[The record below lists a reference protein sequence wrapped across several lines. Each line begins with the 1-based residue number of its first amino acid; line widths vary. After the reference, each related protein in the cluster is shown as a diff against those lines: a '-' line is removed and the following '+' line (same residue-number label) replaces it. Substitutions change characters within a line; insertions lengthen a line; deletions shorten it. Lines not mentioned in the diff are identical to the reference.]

1 MKNFK
6 KLIKEAL
13 TPDFLKEGVD
23 REIWNDADDETR
35 MQMVVDATDDSDLAE
50 KYFDRKWDELPPEI
64 SNNLRES
71 QNSLTE
77 SQRQEIENYREMS
90 FEVWYSP
97 EDGYNIKGREE
108 IINPSAFFD
117 TYGEAV
123 EHAELEIDGY
133 LGEWEEDDDLLDDYN
148 DDWVED
154 RDWAKLEENMAL
166 SKELENHPDFDVLVT
181 ALEDSLG
188 IEIERNLR
196 SGTYNGRE
204 GHYLRTPDVGNWTE
218 NAKEAI
224 TRALDKASA
233 KAQDHTFEFAGVSD
247 YELEPGERSWDASIE
262 FFADKEEEEE
272 MWTDPAGGTHYG
284 DDDDPA
290 ASYMEESIDREFH
303 STKITSGHPKWSE
316 MSAEEIQDYID
327 ANPDTLWGR
336 SLSTAKMVRD
346 QKQESVNETIKK
358 GDKFTSDDYG
368 KTINWWVVKH
378 DGGAIELDNDHPRY
392 SRFALSVK
400 DFEKKVKNGD
410 FKSINEMDMN
420 DPVLMG
426 MRASKQSMDTDSTST
441 IDYDEALSLRQLKAE
456 LLDQH
461 KQLFR
466 DMEQEAE
473 PEGGPIADRYGA
485 ELEALE
491 NRIYKIGKQLMD
503 YDMNESLNE
512 GQKSH
517 SELVASAE
525 NIDQKL
531 MKINTNSDW
540 EEYTEDL
547 FYGYS
552 RGGEEEVYWDD
563 IEDRDIIKAIDYA
576 NFVID
581 QYIKGKY
588 DTKDTKLPKY
598 DKLTDKFID
607 EELETPN
614 ELADESKQDT
624 SSSGAYESKTF
635 DFKKV
640 IKEALTPD
648 YLKK

>member
-13 TPDFLKEGVD
+13 TPDFLTEYNQTQG
-23 REIWNDADDETR
+23 REE
-35 MQMVVDATDDSDLAE
+35 
-50 KYFDRKWDELPPEI
+50 
-64 SNNLRES
+64 
-71 QNSLTE
+71 
-77 SQRQEIENYREMS
+77 YRDIY
-90 FEVWYSP
+90 FEVLYSP
-97 EDGYNIKGREE
+97 EDGYSIESERYE
-108 IINPSAFFD
+108 IVNPNAYFS
-117 TYGEAV
+117 TYAEAV

-133 LGEWEEDDDLLDDYN
+133 LGEWEEDDDLLDDGD

-166 SKELENHPDFDVLVT
+166 SKELENHPDFDILVT
-181 ALEDSLG
+181 TLEDSLG
-188 IEIERNLR
+188 IEIERSLR
-196 SGTYNGRE
+196 SGKYNGRE
-204 GHYLRTPDVGNWTE
+204 GHYLRTPDVGTWTE

-262 FFADKEEEEE
+262 FFAN
-272 MWTDPAGGTHYG
+272 
-284 DDDDPA
+284 
-290 ASYMEESIDREFH
+290 RE
-303 STKITSGHPKWSE
+303 
-316 MSAEEIQDYID
+316 
-327 ANPDTLWGR
+327 
-336 SLSTAKMVRD
+336 
-346 QKQESVNETIKK
+346 ESVNEGISSKDQVTIKK
-358 GDKFTSDDYG
+358 SELGAVAGHKDKYNRAYREFV
-368 KTINWWVVKH
+368 N
-378 DGGAIELDNDHPRY
+378 RY
-392 SRFALSVK
+392 IK
-400 DFEKKVKNGD
+400 QNNIKVKNSTEAD
-410 FKSINEMDMN
+410 YVVQNAFKIPNPENKHYVDTAEWLEDNGFLIIKESINEMDIN

-426 MRASKQSMDTDSTST
+426 MRASKSSKDTDSTST
-441 IDYDEALSLRQLKAE
+441 IDYDEVLSLRQLKAE

-503 YDMNESLNE
+503 YDMNESVNE
-512 GQKSH
+512 GQESH
-517 SELVASAE
+517 SELVSSAE

-552 RGGEEEVYWDD
+552 RGGEEEVNWDD

-576 NFVID
+576 NSVID

-598 DKLTDKFID
+598 DKLTDKFVD

-624 SSSGAYESKTF
+624 SASGAYESKTF
-635 DFKKV
+635 DFKKM
-640 IKEALTPD
+640 IKEAITPD

>member
-23 REIWNDADDETR
+23 KEIWNDADDETR
-35 MQMVVDATDDSDLAE
+35 MQMIVDATDDSDLAE

-64 SNNLRES
+64 SNNLEES
-71 QNSLTE
+71 VN
-77 SQRQEIENYREMS
+77 
-90 FEVWYSP
+90 
-97 EDGYNIKGREE
+97 
-108 IINPSAFFD
+108 
-117 TYGEAV
+117 
-123 EHAELEIDGY
+123 
-133 LGEWEEDDDLLDDYN
+133 
-148 DDWVED
+148 
-154 RDWAKLEENMAL
+154 ENMAL
-166 SKELENHPDFDVLVT
+166 SKELENHPDFDILVT
-181 ALEDSLG
+181 TLEDSLG
-188 IEIERNLR
+188 IEIERSLR
-196 SGTYNGRE
+196 SGKYNGRE
-204 GHYLRTPDVGNWTE
+204 GYYLRTPDVNTWTE
-218 NAKEAI
+218 NAKEMI
-224 TRALDKASA
+224 TQALDTASA

-290 ASYMEESIDREFH
+290 ASYMEES
-303 STKITSGHPKWSE
+303 
-316 MSAEEIQDYID
+316 
-327 ANPDTLWGR
+327 
-336 SLSTAKMVRD
+336 
-346 QKQESVNETIKK
+346 VNETIKK

-400 DFEKKVKNGD
+400 DFEKKVKNGE

-426 MRASKQSMDTDSTST
+426 MRASKQSRDTDSTST

-503 YDMNESLNE
+503 YDMNESVNPEADEIDDDDLSAAADYFDNLEERLNE
-512 GQKSH
+512 DD
-517 SELVASAE
+517 LDV
-525 NIDQKL
+525 NY
-531 MKINTNSDW
+531 SDA
-540 EEYTEDL
+540 DA
-547 FYGYS
+547 G
-552 RGGEEEVYWDD
+552 
-563 IEDRDIIKAIDYA
+563 
-576 NFVID
+576 
-581 QYIKGKY
+581 
-588 DTKDTKLPKY
+588 
-598 DKLTDKFID
+598 
-607 EELETPN
+607 
-614 ELADESKQDT
+614 DESIEKE
-624 SSSGAYESKTF
+624 SASGAYESKKF
-635 DFKKV
+635 DFKKM

>member
-13 TPDFLKEGVD
+13 TPDFLTEYNQTQG
-23 REIWNDADDETR
+23 REE
-35 MQMVVDATDDSDLAE
+35 
-50 KYFDRKWDELPPEI
+50 
-64 SNNLRES
+64 
-71 QNSLTE
+71 
-77 SQRQEIENYREMS
+77 YRDMD
-90 FEVWYSP
+90 FEVLYSP
-97 EDGYNIKGREE
+97 EDGYNIEAERYE
-108 IINPSAFFD
+108 IVNPNAYFS
-117 TYGEAV
+117 TYAEAV

-154 RDWAKLEENMAL
+154 PNWAKLEENMAL
-166 SKELENHPDFDVLVT
+166 SKELENHPDFDILVT
-181 ALEDSLG
+181 TLEDSLG
-188 IEIERNLR
+188 IEIERSLR
-196 SGTYNGRE
+196 SGKYNGRE
-204 GHYLRTPDVGNWTE
+204 GYYLRTPDVNTWTE
-218 NAKEAI
+218 NAKEMI
-224 TRALDKASA
+224 TQALDTASA
-233 KAQDHTFEFAGVSD
+233 KAQDHTFEFEGVSD

-262 FFADKEEEEE
+262 FFINR
-272 MWTDPAGGTHYG
+272 
-284 DDDDPA
+284 
-290 ASYMEESIDREFH
+290 EESVNEDQKSVDSYI
-303 STKITSGHPKWSE
+303 KKWNDKMKGS
-316 MSAEEIQDYID
+316 S
-327 ANPDTLWGR
+327 R
-336 SLSTAKMVRD
+336 STAKDWVD
-346 QKQESVNETIKK
+346 GIKGISKEDKESILKGIKESVNETIKK

-368 KTINWWVVKH
+368 KTINWWVVKQ

-400 DFEKKVKNGD
+400 DFEKKVKNGE

-426 MRASKQSMDTDSTST
+426 MRASKQSMDTDPTST

-512 GQKSH
+512 DEDEYVSIFH
-517 SELVASAE
+517 YY
-525 NIDQKL
+525 DKL
-531 MKINTNSDW
+531 NK
-540 EEYTEDL
+540 
-547 FYGYS
+547 
-552 RGGEEEVYWDD
+552 
-563 IEDRDIIKAIDYA
+563 
-576 NFVID
+576 
-581 QYIKGKY
+581 
-588 DTKDTKLPKY
+588 DTKDKKSKDKVSASSIPEGPQRLKWYGKGLAKMMTPYDTEGPEGLLNDLLDNPEDFPLHWNVAHAGTVDYMQDNFDIIVKY
-598 DKLTDKFID
+598 AND
-607 EELETPN
+607 ELGMLESVN
-614 ELADESKQDT
+614 EDDLDVNYSDADAGDESIEKE
-624 SSSGAYESKTF
+624 SASGAYESKKF
-635 DFKKV
+635 DFKKM

>member
-13 TPDFLKEGVD
+13 TPDFLTEYNQTQG
-23 REIWNDADDETR
+23 REE
-35 MQMVVDATDDSDLAE
+35 
-50 KYFDRKWDELPPEI
+50 
-64 SNNLRES
+64 
-71 QNSLTE
+71 
-77 SQRQEIENYREMS
+77 YRDMD
-90 FEVWYSP
+90 FEVLYSP
-97 EDGYNIKGREE
+97 EDGYSIESERYE
-108 IINPSAFFD
+108 IVNPNAYFS
-117 TYGEAV
+117 TYAEAV

-133 LGEWEEDDDLLDDYN
+133 LGEWEENDDLLDDYN

-154 RDWAKLEENMAL
+154 PNWAKLEENMAL
-166 SKELENHPDFDVLVT
+166 SKELENHPDFDILVT
-181 ALEDSLG
+181 TLEDSLG
-188 IEIERNLR
+188 IEIERSLR
-196 SGTYNGRE
+196 SGKYNGRE

-290 ASYMEESIDREFH
+290 ASYMEESVNEFGPMAGSGKRRYNTNDLVDRAAELDDIFQD
-303 STKITSGHPKWSE
+303 SRNRNAEREWDEYTEDLFNDVADQWNQSG
-316 MSAEEIQDYID
+316 
-327 ANPDTLWGR
+327 
-336 SLSTAKMVRD
+336 
-346 QKQESVNETIKK
+346 KQEVFWTDIPDQELQDAIDTGESLMKRYGIEESINETIKK

-400 DFEKKVKNGD
+400 DFEKKVKNGE

-426 MRASKQSMDTDSTST
+426 MRASKQSRDTDSTST

-512 GQKSH
+512 DSAGKMELLITGEYEDIHGKKHMLKRGQVGRH
-517 SELVASAE
+517 ERV
-525 NIDQKL
+525 
-531 MKINTNSDW
+531 
-540 EEYTEDL
+540 
-547 FYGYS
+547 G
-552 RGGEEEVYWDD
+552 WDGDFIHFGNLIFDADIFDKND
-563 IEDRDIIKAIDYA
+563 IEIYES
-576 NFVID
+576 V
-581 QYIKGKY
+581 
-588 DTKDTKLPKY
+588 
-598 DKLTDKFID
+598 
-607 EELETPN
+607 N
-614 ELADESKQDT
+614 EDDLDVNYSNADAGDESIEKE
-624 SSSGAYESKTF
+624 SASGAYESKTF
-635 DFKKV
+635 DFKKM
-640 IKEALTPD
+640 IKEALTPE

>member
-1 MKNFK
+1 MNNFK

-23 REIWNDADDETR
+23 REIWNDADEETR
-35 MQMVVDATDDSDLAE
+35 MQMIVDATDDSDLAE
-50 KYFDRKWDELPPEI
+50 RYFDRKWDELPPEI
-64 SNNLRES
+64 SSNLRES
-71 QNSLTE
+71 QNSLSE

-108 IINPSAFFD
+108 IINPFAFFD

-133 LGEWEEDDDLLDDYN
+133 LGEWEEDDDKFYDADKEQKHDEEDMPGGYDDEGRPLDKGEEEELS
-148 DDWVED
+148 VGSMK
-154 RDWAKLEENMAL
+154 KLKGWDLNEG
-166 SKELENHPDFDVLVT
+166 KGLENHPDFDVLVT

-188 IEIERNLR
+188 IEIERMLK
-196 SGTYNGRE
+196 SGKYNGRE
-204 GHYLRTPDVGNWTE
+204 GHYLRTPDVGTWTE
-218 NAKEAI
+218 NAKETI
-224 TRALDKASA
+224 TRALDKANA
-233 KAQDHTFEFAGVSD
+233 KAQDYTFEFAGVSD
-247 YELEPGERSWDASIE
+247 YEVEPGERSWDASIE

-290 ASYMEESIDREFH
+290 ASYMEES
-303 STKITSGHPKWSE
+303 
-316 MSAEEIQDYID
+316 
-327 ANPDTLWGR
+327 
-336 SLSTAKMVRD
+336 V
-346 QKQESVNETIKK
+346 
-358 GDKFTSDDYG
+358 
-368 KTINWWVVKH
+368 
-378 DGGAIELDNDHPRY
+378 
-392 SRFALSVK
+392 
-400 DFEKKVKNGD
+400 
-410 FKSINEMDMN
+410 NEMDMN

-426 MRASKQSMDTDSTST
+426 MRASKSSQDTDSTST

-503 YDMNESLNE
+503 YDMNES
-512 GQKSH
+512 
-517 SELVASAE
+517 V
-525 NIDQKL
+525 
-531 MKINTNSDW
+531 
-540 EEYTEDL
+540 
-547 FYGYS
+547 
-552 RGGEEEVYWDD
+552 
-563 IEDRDIIKAIDYA
+563 
-576 NFVID
+576 
-581 QYIKGKY
+581 
-588 DTKDTKLPKY
+588 
-598 DKLTDKFID
+598 D

-624 SSSGAYESKTF
+624 SASGAYESKTF
-635 DFKKV
+635 GFKKM
-640 IKEALTPD
+640 IKESLKPN
-648 YLKK
+648 YLK